1 MKAQEYFDK
10 YFAERP
16 KTVEEFEFNAR
27 KMFREFME
35 EAEELQNKRKV
46 TTDSGIV
53 GIVRELNEKW
63 NSVSNKIEKKYGKQL
78 IKRNVI
84 WNILLAEKIPE
95 FERKGD

>member
-10 YFAERP
+10 YFSERP
-16 KTVEEFEFNAR
+16 KTFKELEFNAIQ
-27 KMFREFME
+27 MLREFRG

-53 GIVRELNEKW
+53 GIVRELNDKW
-63 NSVSNKIEKKYGKQL
+63 NSVSNKIVKKYGEQL

-84 WNILLAEKIPE
+84 WNIFLADKLPE